1 MVEQQRQYAI
11 SYQRFSSDRQKNNSS
26 LDRQSDA
33 IKSWLKQHPNV
44 VLIDE
49 YVDEAMS
56 GWSGKHLEKGSLG
69 KLLKAIED
77 GIVKKDTIILV
88 EHFSRLS
95 RQNIDKTEELLRRI
109 WEHGITI
116 ATIRDNG
123 LYPPS
128 TINNMS
134 LRIRLIVE
142 IEQAFKE
149 SEWRSAKVKGS
160 YAKREKEA
168 KKGITPR
175 MRRPFWLDKDGKLN
189 EYHVVIKDIFN
200 WYMEG
205 LGQQRIIVRLKEK
218 YPNAKPVQSLN
229 PSTVMRWLQ
238 HDVVRGYWRGNKV
251 YDAVI
256 DDELFYNVQ
265 AVHKGRLYENVKPD
279 RNWPL
284 SGLMQCGICGSGMSI
299 QKTKNT
305 LPIIR
310 CSTKQRDRSCSRIST
325 VPYFLAHQYMFTIA
339 KKYALRKYT
348 KSTTSNEY
356 KNKIIQVEYELSKL
370 IPQLED
376 EKKHYNETKKQGKNT
391 RLLREIMLE
400 TDDKIFELEK
410 ELEQLKQAFNNQN
423 DYAISKSAVELVLT
437 PKNFNLEMH
446 KLNFRIV
453 IGESEISAIGFDEEL
468 PKMKYKG
475 YSRKNKAYEY
485 EVLGMNYSWKTASI
499 NVDDLML
506 EGINEFVE
514 SSPYLKKLMDKL

>member
-33 IKSWLKQHPNV
+33 IKSWLKQHPEV

-69 KLLKAIED
+69 KLLQAIED

-128 TINNMS
+128 TINNMA

-160 YAKREKEA
+160 YIKREKEA
-168 KKGITPR
+168 KKGVTPK
-175 MRRPFWLDKDGKLN
+175 MRRPFWLDKNGKLN

-218 YPNAKPVQSLN
+218 YPNASPVQKLN

-265 AVHKGRLYENVKPD
+265 AVHKGRLYKNVKPD

-284 SGLMQCGICGSGMSI
+284 SGLMQCGVCGGGMSI

-305 LPIIR
+305 LPILR
-310 CSTKQRDRSCSRIST
+310 CSTKQRDRSCNRKST
-325 VPYFLAHQYMFTIA
+325 IPYYLAHKYMFSYV
-339 KKYALRKYT
+339 KKYALREYT
-348 KSTTSNEY
+348 KNTTSNELQ
-356 KNKIIQVEYELSKL
+356 KRIIQIDHELNKL
-370 IPQLED
+370 KPQLAE
-376 EKKHYNETKKQGKNT
+376 ERNHYKEAKDQGKNT

-400 TDDKIFELEK
+400 TDEEIFNLEIELK
-410 ELEQLKQAFNNQN
+410 ELKASIENQN
-423 DYAISKSAVELVLT
+423 KYSISKNAVELVFT
-437 PKNFNLEMH
+437 PRTFNIEMH
-446 KLNFRIV
+446 KLGFRIV
-453 IGESEISAIGFDEEL
+453 IDENELSVIGLEEK
-468 PKMKYKG
+468 PTKMKYLG
-475 YSRKNKAYEY
+475 YSRKNKTYDYEIM
-485 EVLGMNYSWKTASI
+485 GMKHSCPTSSI
-499 NVDDLML
+499 TEEILML
-506 EGINEFVE
+506 EGLEDFVE
-514 SSPYLKKLMDKL
+514 KSPYLKRIMSKL

>member
-1 MVEQQRQYAI
+1 MIEQQKQYAI
-11 SYQRFSSDRQKNNSS
+11 SYQRFSSDRQRNNSS

-33 IKSWLKQHPNV
+33 IKSWLRQHPNV

-56 GWSGKHLEKGSLG
+56 GWNGKHLEKGSLG
-69 KLLKAIED
+69 KLLQAIED

-128 TINNMS
+128 TINNMA

-160 YAKREKEA
+160 YIKREKEA
-168 KKGITPR
+168 KRGVTPK
-175 MRRPFWLDKDGKLN
+175 MRRPFWLDKSGKLN
-189 EYHVVIKDIFN
+189 EYNVVIKDIFD

-251 YDAVI
+251 YDAVV

-284 SGLMQCGICGSGMSI
+284 SGLMQCGICGGGMSI

-310 CSTKQRDRSCSRIST
+310 CSTKQRDRSCKRVKT
-325 VPYFLAHQYMFTIA
+325 LPYFIAHTYMFSYV

-356 KNKIIQVEYELSKL
+356 QNKIIQIEYELSKM
-370 IPQLED
+370 IPQLEE
-376 EKKHYNETKKQGKNT
+376 EKNHYNEAKKEGKNT
-391 RLLREIMLE
+391 RLLREIMVE

-423 DYAISKSAVELVLT
+423 DYAISKKAVELVFT
-437 PKNFNLEMH
+437 PRNFNIEMH
-446 KLNFRIV
+446 KLGFRIV
-453 IGESEISAIGFDEEL
+453 IGEDELSVVGLEEKP
-468 PKMKYKG
+468 PKMKYLG
-475 YSRKNKAYEY
+475 YSRKTKTYDYEM
-485 EVLGMNYSWKTASI
+485 LGMKHSWPTSSI
-499 NVDDLML
+499 TEEILML
-506 EGINEFVE
+506 EGLENFVE
-514 SSPYLKKLMDKL
+514 KTPYLKKIMSKL